1 MRKEKA
7 LGLRTLRMRA
17 KNEVIVLRVSKELKK
32 ELVLEAIKDNRTL
45 SNHVERILQA
55 RKITPDKKTRA

>member
-1 MRKEKA
+1 
-7 LGLRTLRMRA
+7 MRA